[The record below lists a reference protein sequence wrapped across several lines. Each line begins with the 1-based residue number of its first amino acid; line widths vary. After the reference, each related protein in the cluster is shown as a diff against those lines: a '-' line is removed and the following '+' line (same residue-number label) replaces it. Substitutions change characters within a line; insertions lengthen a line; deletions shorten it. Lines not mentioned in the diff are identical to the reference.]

1 MSDLLTI
8 LPNIY
13 QTSPQ
18 LRSLL
23 DRHATTL
30 DRCNIT
36 TVDLVS
42 LDPRT
47 ICQRARISLND
58 VNKITDA
65 VQDALNAET
74 VGLSASRSNAAAA
87 NSRIQ
92 NHNNHYNNGRAAP
105 SSTPSSSAAAIT
117 VVGNA
122 DDGSDSFRGRN
133 MQALGQRQ
141 RMVEFGDV
149 GIDGL
154 LNGGIMTGSLVEIV
168 GESGVG
174 KTQLLLR
181 LCFSI
186 QQPPHNLSAVYICT
200 ESQISTKRMEGM
212 LRYLRSEKVPGYETL
227 SMDRIQTAMCQY
239 LDTLDHIVKY
249 QLPVA
254 IERFGV
260 GLVIV
265 DSIAANFRVED
276 DDTSGDGEFGVS
288 GNTTAATATTP
299 TPKKSSSRGGKVRRL
314 ARRAGDIVR
323 LGTCLKEMAVKYN
336 IAVVV
341 ANQVSDLFE
350 PQFRRE
356 YNTTTN
362 ITANTVSSS
371 VVSTPTPTQN
381 QGQQQ
386 YSTQTQTQTQGS
398 NSGSQ
403 QDITQI
409 YSLPTDDLMMT
420 YDYQAKW
427 FTGWGDGMDDVK
439 DETLL
444 AAMMR
449 MKTPML
455 GMSWTNILDGRVAL
469 LKGSTRRLEG
479 LTVGAVDGGEAWEE
493 RTRRW
498 MKVVFSPWAE
508 SAVLLEYE
516 IWEGG
521 VRSLA

>member
-23 DRHATTL
+23 DRHIPTL
-30 DRCNIT
+30 DQCNIT

-58 VNKITDA
+58 VNKLTDGIR
-65 VQDALNAET
+65 DALNAET

-87 NSRIQ
+87 NSRI
-92 NHNNHYNNGRAAP
+92 HNYNNGARAP
-105 SSTPSSSAAAIT
+105 SSTPSSSAPVAPT
-117 VVGNA
+117 GNA
-122 DDGSDSFRGRN
+122 EYGSDSFRGRN
-133 MQALGQRQ
+133 MQALGRRQ
-141 RMVEFGDV
+141 RMVEFGDD

-154 LNGGIMTGSLVEIV
+154 LNGGVMTGSLVEIV

-186 QQPPHNLSAVYICT
+186 QQPPHNLSAIYICT

-212 LRYLRSEKVPGYETL
+212 LRQLQSEKVPGYEYL

-276 DDTSGDGEFGVS
+276 DSGDGELGGS
-288 GNTTAATATTP
+288 AATGSSITATP
-299 TPKKSSSRGGKVRRL
+299 TPMKGRGGKVGRL

-350 PQFRRE
+350 PHRRD
-356 YNTTTN
+356 YINSNTQ
-362 ITANTVSSS
+362 IPSS
-371 VVSTPTPTQN
+371 VASTPTPTQN
-381 QGQQQ
+381 QVQ
-386 YSTQTQTQTQGS
+386 YTQTQGS

-403 QDITQI
+403 DITQL
-409 YSLPTDDLMMT
+409 YSMPTDDLMIT

-427 FTGWGDGMDDVK
+427 FTGWGDDMDDVK

-444 AAMMR
+444 AALR

-455 GMSWTNILDGRVAL
+455 GMAWTNILDGRVAL
-469 LKGSTRRLEG
+469 LKGSTRQMEG
-479 LTVGAVDGGEAWEE
+479 FIGADGEGWEE

-508 SAVLLEYE
+508 SAVLLEYD

-521 VRSLA
+521 VRSLKDKYDNNAHDELDGS

>member
-1 MSDLLTI
+1 MSDLLTL
-8 LPNIY
+8 LPNVY
-13 QTSPQ
+13 QTSPS

-23 DRHATTL
+23 DRHSAAL
-30 DRCNIT
+30 EQCNIT

-47 ICQRARISLND
+47 ICRRARISLND
-58 VNKITDA
+58 VNKIVDA
-65 VQDALNAET
+65 VRDALNAET
-74 VGLSASRSNAAAA
+74 MGLSASQSNAAVA
-87 NSRIQ
+87 NSRVT
-92 NHNNHYNNGRAAP
+92 RAP
-105 SSTPSSSAAAIT
+105 SSTPTPSAALNTA
-117 VVGNA
+117 
-122 DDGSDSFRGRN
+122 GSDSFRGRN
-133 MQALGQRQ
+133 MEVLGRRQ
-141 RMVEFGDV
+141 MMVEFGDE
-149 GIDGL
+149 GIDRL
-154 LNGGIMTGSLVEIV
+154 LNGGAMTGSLTEIV

-186 QQPPHNLSAVYICT
+186 QQPPHNRTAIYICT
-200 ESQISTKRMEGM
+200 ESQISTRRMESM
-212 LRYLRSEKVPGYETL
+212 LRQLKAQQVPGYQNL

-239 LDTLDHIVKY
+239 LETLEHIVRY

-254 IERFGV
+254 IERFDV

-276 DDTSGDGEFGVS
+276 EASTDSGFGL
-288 GNTTAATATTP
+288 TTP
-299 TPKKSSSRGGKVRRL
+299 TPKGKGPGNSKARKL
-314 ARRAGDIVR
+314 AKRAGDIVR
-323 LGTCLKEMAVKYN
+323 LGTCLKEMAVKHN

-350 PQFRRE
+350 PAYLQHQRAGLNM
-356 YNTTTN
+356 NT
-362 ITANTVSSS
+362 NTSMSASMPPLPSSAVSP
-371 VVSTPTPTQN
+371 PTPTENPRGEQI
-381 QGQQQ
+381 QI
-386 YSTQTQTQTQGS
+386 QTQVS
-398 NSGSQ
+398 NPGSQ
-403 QDITQI
+403 DAAASRMTQ
-409 YSLPTDDLMMT
+409 YSLPTDESMMT

-427 FTGWGDGMDDVK
+427 FTGWGDDMDDVK

-444 AAMMR
+444 AAMR

-455 GMSWTNILDGRVAL
+455 GMSWTNLLDGRIAL
-469 LKGSTRRLEG
+469 LKGSPKAVEG
-479 LTVGAVDGGEAWEE
+479 VIGADGEGWEQ

-521 VRSLA
+521 VRSLKEGGGENDDEDELGEF